1 MYGTAHH
8 FTNSLRRAGS
18 HLAASALVG
27 IAALGASA
35 PATAAEKVIL
45 ILDSSGSMAGKI
57 QGVRK
62 IDIARAAVDNLV
74 STMQPG
80 TELGVM
86 AYGHR
91 RKDDCSDIQ
100 TIAGVSKPNRQS
112 IMRSVNA
119 LRPIGKTPL
128 GQSVLMAAEKLNF
141 TEEKATVILVSDG
154 KENCGIDPCALGRKL
169 ANQGINFKTHV
180 IGFNLRRGEEKGL
193 RCLAENTGG
202 LYVPA
207 RDPQSLQ
214 KALTVTVKQAA
225 APAPVKPKPKKVAA
239 ISGLKVRAFIK
250 AGGPEWQGQLG
261 IRLFG
266 PPQGLDGKR
275 KKVADAWR
283 KKSGFIFKGVKAG
296 RYLMQV
302 SLADHRHI
310 VKSREIEV
318 RGGSGQVEDVILNIG
333 QVRFDY
339 SLSEGGKPFTWQ
351 AGWTVFGKPQGLDG
365 KRKKIAGFWRKKSG
379 TTFWLPAGEWLVNGL
394 IADARY
400 MTVKKNIIVEPGS
413 AVRHDFNFN
422 GGLVRFDAKLSE
434 EGAPFKGQLGWTVFG
449 KPQGLDGKR
458 KKIAGFWRKKSG
470 QIFVLPT
477 GEWTIAGMLA
487 DHRQVTL
494 RSQVKIEPGS
504 ERLHVFNFKAGL
516 VRFDVTVA
524 GQPSKDQVGLTVLA
538 GKPDLAGK
546 RKKIAGFWRKRSGL
560 IAILPEGTYELNGLL
575 ADQRTVVGKTNFSI
589 AAGEEKPISINLQK
603 Q

>member
-1 MYGTAHH
+1 MNGTTQIVPKPVAR
-8 FTNSLRRAGS
+8 TGIRLVAGI
-18 HLAASALVG
+18 LAG
-27 IAALGASA
+27 MAAIGATA
-35 PATAAEKVIL
+35 PAKAAEKVIL

-57 QGVRK
+57 KGQRK
-62 IDIARAAVDNLV
+62 IDIARTAVNNLV

-100 TIAGVSKPNRQS
+100 TLAAVSKPNRQN

-128 GQSVLMAAEKLNF
+128 GQSVLQAAKKLNF

-154 KENCGIDPCALGRKL
+154 KENCGVDPCELGRAL
-169 ANQGINFKTHV
+169 AGQGIDFKTHV

-202 LYVPA
+202 MYVPA

-225 APAPVKPKPKKVAA
+225 APTQPKPKPKKVAA
-239 ISGLKVRAFIK
+239 LSGLKVRTFIK

-261 IRLFG
+261 LTLWG
-266 PPQGLDGKR
+266 AKQGLDGKR
-275 KKVADAWR
+275 KKIASAWR
-283 KKSGFIFKGVKAG
+283 KKSGYVFKGVRPG

-302 SLADHRHI
+302 VLADHRHI
-310 VKSREIEV
+310 AASREIDV
-318 RGGSGQVEDVILNIG
+318 SDAGQTEDFVLNIG

-339 SLSEGGKPFTWQ
+339 ALSEGGKPFTWQ

-379 TTFWLPAGEWLVNGL
+379 SVFWLPAGEWLINGV

-400 MTVKKNIIVEPGS
+400 MTVKKTIVVEPGS
-413 AVRHDFNFN
+413 ANRHAFNFN

-470 QIFVLPT
+470 QIFVLPA
-477 GEWTIAGMLA
+477 GEWLLNGMLA
-487 DHRQVTL
+487 DHRQVQLT
-494 RSQVKIEPGS
+494 SKVKVEPGS
-504 ERLHVFNFKAGL
+504 ERLHVFNFKAG
-516 VRFDVTVA
+516 VIRFDVTVA
-524 GQPSKDQVGLTVLA
+524 GQPNGDQIGLTVLS
-538 GKPDLAGK
+538 GKADLAGK
-546 RKKIAGFWRKRSGL
+546 RKKIAGFWRKRSGH
-560 IAILPEGTYELNGLL
+560 IAILPEGEYLLNGLL
-575 ADQRTVVGKTNFSI
+575 ADQRTVTGQTKFAIS
-589 AAGEEKPISINLQK
+589 AGEEKPVKLDLQK

>member
-1 MYGTAHH
+1 MHGTTRTAP
-8 FTNSLRRAGS
+8 TNLSRMGAG
-18 HLAASALVG
+18 LAASLAIGL
-27 IAALGASA
+27 AAVAATA
-35 PATAAEKVIL
+35 PANAAEKVIL

-57 QGVRK
+57 KGERK
-62 IDIARAAVDNLV
+62 IDIARKAVDNLV

-91 RKDDCSDIQ
+91 RKDDCTDIQ
-100 TIAGVSKPNRQS
+100 TIAGVSKPNRQN

-128 GQSVLMAAEKLNF
+128 GKTVLMAAEKLNF

-154 KENCGIDPCALGRKL
+154 KENCGVDPCELGRSL
-169 ANQGINFKTHV
+169 AGQGINFKTHV
-180 IGFNLRRGEEKGL
+180 IGFNLKLGEEAGL
-193 RCLAENTGG
+193 RCLAKNNGG
-202 LYVPA
+202 MYVPA

-214 KALTVTVKQAA
+214 KALTVTVKEAA
-225 APAPVKPKPKKVAA
+225 APAPAKPKKIAA
-239 ISGLKVRAFIK
+239 LSGLKVRAFIK
-250 AGGPEWQGQLG
+250 AGGEEWKGQLG
-261 IRLFG
+261 IKLFG

-275 KKVADAWR
+275 PKVADAWR
-283 KKSGFIFKGVKAG
+283 KKSGYIFKGVKAG

-302 SLADHRHI
+302 VLADHRHI
-310 VKSREIEV
+310 LKSREIEV
-318 RGGSGQVEDVILNIG
+318 RGGAGQVEDVILNIG

-351 AGWTVFGKPQGLDG
+351 AGWNVFGKPEGLDG

-379 TTFWLPAGEWLVNGL
+379 STFWLPAGEWLVGGV

-400 MTVKKNIIVEPGS
+400 MTVKKNIVVQPGS
-413 AVRHDFNFN
+413 AELHSFNFN

-434 EGAPFKGQLGWTVFG
+434 EGAPFKGQLGWNVFG

-470 QIFVLPT
+470 SIFVLPA
-477 GEWTIAGMLA
+477 GEWLVGGVLA
-487 DHRQVTL
+487 DHRQVQL
-494 RSQVKIEPGS
+494 SSQIKVEPGS
-504 ERLHVFNFKAGL
+504 ERLHKFNFKAGV

-524 GQPSKDQVGLTVLA
+524 GQPTKDQLGLNVFS

-546 RKKIAGFWRKRSGL
+546 RKKIAGFWRKRSGH
-560 IAILPEGTYELNGLL
+560 IAILPEGDYALNGML
-575 ADQRTVVGKTNFSI
+575 ANQRDVTGASKFQVT
-589 AAGEEKPISINLQK
+589 AGDEKPVALNLQK